1 MHFYCNRLASK
12 EKHYAEAGN
21 AAAKKYWW
29 RLDRC
34 LIMHLLP
41 NAQICMSALRLPQ
54 KSALFCGKLHFHEG
68 VMSFMDSDD
77 DKIIIE
83 PPNSMNTHAKKT
95 VTNTFH
101 TTVSK
106 DVSLAAPK
114 DNEALNT
121 GQGHQT
127 GIATRQMVC
136 VFSFRFIRLVVF

>member
-1 MHFYCNRLASK
+1 M
-12 EKHYAEAGN
+12 EAGPSFEDAFVADSAN
-21 AAAKKYWW
+21 FYVCTAFTTKK
-29 RLDRC
+29 RSFLRQIAHRVD
-34 LIMHLLP
+34 
-41 NAQICMSALRLPQ
+41 AQ
-54 KSALFCGKLHFHEG
+54 EG
-68 VMSFMDSDD
+68 VMSFMESDD

-83 PPNSMNTHAKKT
+83 PPNSMNRHAKKT

-101 TTVSK
+101 TTVLK

-136 VFSFRFIRLVVF
+136 VFSFDLGWLFFNVIKTETQHGRCATNKQQQF